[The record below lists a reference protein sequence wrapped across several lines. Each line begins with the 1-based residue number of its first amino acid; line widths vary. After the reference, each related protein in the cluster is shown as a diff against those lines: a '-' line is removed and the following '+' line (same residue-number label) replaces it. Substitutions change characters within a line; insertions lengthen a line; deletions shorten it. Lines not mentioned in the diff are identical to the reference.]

1 MAKSGPRITAIVLA
15 AGSSTRMGT
24 NKLLADLGG
33 KPLIR
38 HSIEMLLESG
48 VYDVIVVT
56 GNEPEDVR
64 KALHSLDIAFVHNP
78 KFGEGLSTSL
88 KTGLDAVSLDTD
100 GALICL
106 GDMPLVERQV
116 IDQLISSFNESA
128 HHTICVPTYEGVRG
142 NPVLWGRQHFKAL
155 GNLEGDQG
163 GKPLMES
170 LAKEIFEVAV
180 SSKAILLD
188 VDTPQGLQEIKSIL
202 KP

>member
-1 MAKSGPRITAIVLA
+1 
-15 AGSSTRMGT
+15 MGT

-38 HSIEMLLESG
+38 HGVETLLTSS

-56 GNEPEDVR
+56 GNEAEDVR

-78 KFGEGLSTSL
+78 KFAEGLSTSL
-88 KTGLDAVSLDTD
+88 KTGLNAVSLDTD

-106 GDMPLVERQV
+106 GDMPLVERRV
-116 IDQLISSFNESA
+116 IDQLVSSFNESA
-128 HHTICVPTYEGVRG
+128 HHTVCVPTHEGVRG

-155 GNLEGDQG
+155 GSLEGDHG
-163 GKPLMES
+163 GKRLMES

-188 VDTPQGLQEIKSIL
+188 VDTPQALQEIKSIL